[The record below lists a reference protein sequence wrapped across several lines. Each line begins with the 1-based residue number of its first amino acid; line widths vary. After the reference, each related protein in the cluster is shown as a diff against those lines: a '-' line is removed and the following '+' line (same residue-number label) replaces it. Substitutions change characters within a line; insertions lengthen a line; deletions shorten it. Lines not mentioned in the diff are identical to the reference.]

1 MVPLFAYWQQNIAGH
16 SPVRAGD
23 AGFGPS
29 ISVPGFYV
37 FTMKKIGI
45 RSAPSHAAEWV
56 ISFNSLRN
64 RAKKRTS

>member
-1 MVPLFAYWQQNIAGH
+1 MKKLDRLFLQRRGAQMVPLFAYWQQNIAGH

-45 RSAPSHAAEWV
+45 RSAS
-56 ISFNSLRN
+56 
-64 RAKKRTS
+64 

>member
-37 FTMKKIGI
+37 FTMKNIGI
-45 RSAPSHAAEWV
+45 RSDPRQCS
-56 ISFNSLRN
+56 
-64 RAKKRTS
+64 